1 MINNM
6 KLLIEDVKKA
16 EYFQIIFQNIKVF
29 SDIFSIDFT
38 EDGIYIQGLDNSHIV
53 IFEVKLSKDWFS
65 EYEITTNESLGVH
78 GGIISKVFNT
88 RDNIQHI
95 LMETHDDTID
105 LSFIHPSTSFNK
117 HFRIPL
123 VDFDSEKMTIPETDY
138 DVSMEIDSKEWKKI
152 IDQLSAF
159 GDSVGFSCNENEF
172 KMITETTEGK
182 MNVSIESSKM
192 EEYTVSEECNVNSS
206 FQIKFL
212 QTMTNFHKINKKI
225 VIMLSKGMPCCCRYK
240 INEERL
246 IRFYLA
252 PQLDN

>member
-117 HFRIPL
+117 
-123 VDFDSEKMTIPETDY
+123 
-138 DVSMEIDSKEWKKI
+138 
-152 IDQLSAF
+152 
-159 GDSVGFSCNENEF
+159 
-172 KMITETTEGK
+172 
-182 MNVSIESSKM
+182 
-192 EEYTVSEECNVNSS
+192 
-206 FQIKFL
+206 
-212 QTMTNFHKINKKI
+212 
-225 VIMLSKGMPCCCRYK
+225 
-240 INEERL
+240 
-246 IRFYLA
+246 
-252 PQLDN
+252 